1 MQDIILYSKASI
13 AAVEPTHPPIQWV
26 LHVLSLEVKRLRH
39 EFCHSS
45 LYVFTVFTE
54 SPTL

>member
-13 AAVEPTHPPIQWV
+13 AAVEPTHSPIQRV
-26 LHVLSLEVKRLRH
+26 LHVLSLEVKRLEH
-39 EFCHSS
+39 EFCNSS